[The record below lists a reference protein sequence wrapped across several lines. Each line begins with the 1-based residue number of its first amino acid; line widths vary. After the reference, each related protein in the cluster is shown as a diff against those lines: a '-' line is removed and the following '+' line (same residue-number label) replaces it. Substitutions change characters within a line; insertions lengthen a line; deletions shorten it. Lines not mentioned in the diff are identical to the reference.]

1 MPPCGS
7 DEFAHCWERAVS
19 GPSRPLRRREGHKA
33 VVPFFARRVP
43 VEVQGQMPFMSI
55 RSRWGEFSEGRATL
69 SSLLPA
75 VKEVEEGATALTAR
89 R

>member
-1 MPPCGS
+1 
-7 DEFAHCWERAVS
+7 VS

-33 VVPFFARRVP
+33 VVPFLARRVP